1 MAQKQGTSAEMG
13 NSGSQWEE
21 QRFLSW
27 KGDSVC
33 VMEGWNS
40 ESIQNPGSARGILEL
55 NPEHS
60 WADHSVP
67 VVSGESPEPL
77 CPQCCPQLQRGKFS
91 GVTAR

>member
-33 VMEGWNS
+33 V
-40 ESIQNPGSARGILEL
+40 
-55 NPEHS
+55 
-60 WADHSVP
+60 
-67 VVSGESPEPL
+67 
-77 CPQCCPQLQRGKFS
+77 
-91 GVTAR
+91 